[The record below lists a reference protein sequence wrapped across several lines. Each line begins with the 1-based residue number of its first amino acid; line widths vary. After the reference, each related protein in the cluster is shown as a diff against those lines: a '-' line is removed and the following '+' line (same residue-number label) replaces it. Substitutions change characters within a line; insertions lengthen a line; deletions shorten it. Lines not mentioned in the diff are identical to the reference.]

1 MRLELKFNSLRKSD
15 GSVLLWTLGC
25 FFISLMV
32 IMTAIS
38 VAGASQ
44 AQRELQNLTD
54 AAALAAANQLATEAF
69 FASGD
74 LNDLTIDLTKARI
87 RAARVFQVGKLDI
100 SLRSIEVSG
109 MEVSIAT
116 STTWTPQ
123 WSWFGIK
130 RRILTAEAKASVDRV
145 AGG

>member
-44 AQRELQNLTD
+44 AQGGLENLTD
-54 AAALAAANQLATEAF
+54 AGALAPANELATESALPVF
-69 FASGD
+69 FKSE
-74 LNDLTIDLTKARI
+74 N
-87 RAARVFQVGKLDI
+87 
-100 SLRSIEVSG
+100 
-109 MEVSIAT
+109 
-116 STTWTPQ
+116 
-123 WSWFGIK
+123 
-130 RRILTAEAKASVDRV
+130 
-145 AGG
+145 